1 MPRGD
6 WGIPA
11 WALQV
16 PAVLSP
22 TAPRCDARKAGT
34 RMTCSALSAL
44 LSTLHLTFTPSP
56 SSTHRADRA
65 HQIKPNQIKSLATAR
80 FSPSQFKLQVFNML
94 GKAPLA
100 VAVLATAI
108 RAAQPEAPAPVAAP
122 MRDLD
127 WGDLNFL
134 HTTDTHGWHGGHLQE
149 YVYISKASRI
159 DARVLE
165 GIASF
170 QLTLASPLS

>member
-1 MPRGD
+1 
-6 WGIPA
+6 
-11 WALQV
+11 
-16 PAVLSP
+16 
-22 TAPRCDARKAGT
+22 
-34 RMTCSALSAL
+34 MTCST
-44 LSTLHLTFTPSP
+44 LSTYFSVLTRLLASHFHTFTFIYSSRQTRPS
-56 SSTHRADRA
+56 
-65 HQIKPNQIKSLATAR
+65 NQIKSLATAR
-80 FSPSQFKLQVFNML
+80 FSSSHVKLQVFNMV

-149 YVYISKASRI
+149 YVSISKASRI
-159 DARVLE
+159 DAGVLE
-165 GIASF
+165 GIASV
-170 QLTLASPLS
+170 